1 MEDLTGKQFGLYQIV
16 TPLGEGGM
24 AAVYKAY
31 QPGMERYVALKILPR
46 HFAQD
51 PQFVARFEQEAKILA
66 KLQHPHILPV
76 FDYGQAD
83 GYTYIVMPFLQSGA
97 LTGLMDG
104 TPLPLTQIRR
114 IISQVGDALDYAYSR
129 GLIHRDVKPS
139 NVLLDERGNCLLTD
153 FGIAKMVESS
163 AHLTATGGFIGTPA
177 YMSPEQGLGQKLDGR
192 SDIYALGIIL
202 YEMVTGRVPYKA
214 ETPMA
219 VVVKHINDSLPLPRQ
234 VNPDLPEAVER
245 VILKAL
251 AKRPEDRYAT
261 AGDMVRAIQAAIP
274 DPTAESASADE
285 SATVVAVAPSTTAGV
300 AIKRVGQETPATEA
314 ATVAAPGRGQ
324 PAKFKGVLIAAG
336 LALVVVA
343 VVIGLAMA
351 LLRQPVATPA
361 AEVPA
366 VSTSATVEGPPSTAV
381 ETPPTASSTAPTLYD
396 DFNDSAYE
404 GKINPAKW
412 ISLSNEPCHIAQQ
425 AGVMTFKNTRLPTE
439 VGCNLIVGMPEQVA
453 VGDLGVFE
461 ARLQISSDH
470 NGAYLNQGI
479 TLWTDDSP
487 GGGWYA
493 FCGLEASGETP
504 EALFE
509 AVDWATGQNRDIEQT
524 APAEYDRWYTFR
536 LEANPETMTLD
547 CYVDNTQLGSV
558 APVEATALSKA
569 NFERALNAW
578 RDAEAMGTTYVD
590 DVWITLGPMD
600 APKSALATDE
610 ADSVYDDFDDSA
622 FEGEWNSEL
631 WEAWE
636 NISRCE
642 VEQQEGILRFTC
654 TEPDGSGLNALD
666 YTDVPFGEFS
676 FIEARLRLDDE
687 IQTNNGAVIIKLYS
701 SLESWAECGLV
712 GGVENDGTHSY
723 CGVYTGGDVEY
734 EVNGP
739 VADYDTWRLVR
750 LELNPETAALTFFV
764 DGQRIGA
771 YTVPE
776 AEALKQAEFTVELHV
791 YFEEGTLITGYFDDV
806 RIGP

>member
-1 MEDLTGKQFGLYQIV
+1 MEDLTGKQFGPYQIV
-16 TPLGEGGM
+16 IPLGEGGM

-31 QPGMERYVALKILPR
+31 QPGMDRYIALKILPR

-97 LTGLMDG
+97 LTGLMG
-104 TPLPLTQIRR
+104 GAPLPLTQIRR
-114 IISQVGDALDYAYSR
+114 IISQVGDALDYAHSR

-219 VVVKHINDSLPLPRQ
+219 VVVKHINDSLPPPRQ
-234 VNPDLPEAVER
+234 VNPNLPEALER

-261 AGDMVRAIQAAIP
+261 AGDMVRAIQAVIP
-274 DPTAESASADE
+274 EPVAESAPADE
-285 SATVVAVAPSTTAGV
+285 SATAVAIASSTTGGVAVKT
-300 AIKRVGQETPATEA
+300 VGQETPATEA
-314 ATVAAPGRGQ
+314 ATVAAPRRSQ
-324 PAKFKGVLIAAG
+324 PAKSKWILIAAG
-336 LALVVVA
+336 LALVVVTA
-343 VVIGLAMA
+343 GIGLATM
-351 LLRQPVATPA
+351 LVGQPVATPA
-361 AEVPA
+361 TEAPA
-366 VSTSATVEGPPSTAV
+366 VSASATVEGASSGAV
-381 ETPPTASSTAPTLYD
+381 ATPPTASPIVPTLYD
-396 DFNDSAYE
+396 DFNDPAYE

-412 ISLSNEPCHIAQQ
+412 IPLSNESCHIAQQ
-425 AGVMTFKNTRLPTE
+425 AGVMAFKNTRLPTE
-439 VGCNLIVGMPEQVA
+439 VGCNLVVTWPEQVT

-470 NGAYLNQGI
+470 NGEYLNQGI
-479 TLWTDDSP
+479 TFGTDDSP

-493 FCGLEASGETP
+493 FCGLNASGETP

-509 AVDWATGQNRDIEQT
+509 AVDWATGENYDIEQT
-524 APAEYDRWYTFR
+524 ALAEYDRWYTFR
-536 LEANPETMTLD
+536 LEANPETMTFD

-558 APVEATALSKA
+558 APAEAAALSNA
-569 NFERALNAW
+569 NFERGLNAW

-590 DVWITLGPMD
+590 DVRMTLGPMD
-600 APKSALATDE
+600 AAKSAPAMDE
-610 ADSVYDDFDDSA
+610 ADSLYDDFDDSA
-622 FEGEWNSEL
+622 FEGEWNPEL

-636 NISRCE
+636 SISRCE
-642 VEQQEGILRFTC
+642 VEQQEGILRFSC

-666 YTDVPFGEFS
+666 YTEVPFGELG
-676 FIEARLRLDDE
+676 FIETRLRLDDE
-687 IQTNNGAVIIKLYS
+687 IQTNNGAVIVKLYT
-701 SLESWAECGLV
+701 SLDSWAECGLV
-712 GGVENDGTHSY
+712 GGVESDAVHSY

-734 EVNGP
+734 EVAGP
-739 VADYDTWRLVR
+739 LANYDTWRLVR
-750 LELNPETAALTFFV
+750 LELNPETAAITFFV

-771 YTVPE
+771 YTPSEV
-776 AEALKQAEFTVELHV
+776 EALKQAELTVELHI
-791 YFEEGTLITGYFDDV
+791 YFEEGTLITGYFDEV
-806 RIGP
+806 WIGP